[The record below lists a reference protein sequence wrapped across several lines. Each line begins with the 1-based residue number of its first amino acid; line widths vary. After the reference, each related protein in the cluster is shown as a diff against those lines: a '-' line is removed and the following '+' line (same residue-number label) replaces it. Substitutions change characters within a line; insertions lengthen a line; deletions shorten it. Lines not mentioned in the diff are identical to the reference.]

1 MKPPFSHRALAGRLP
16 AVLLGLAA
24 SPCLWAQ
31 LGTFTSHSLPAEPV
45 PELLFAAPTAHIA
58 QPVEVAASAG
68 GGGAVSRFFDNLN
81 LDLVDN
87 SAVGLANEQTVTGVP
102 GPIASLQVTLNL
114 EARGGGPMFNG
125 DLFVTLTHDSGYA
138 VLLNRVGRREDSLTG
153 YGDSGFQITFSD
165 AAAADVHNYRLTL
178 GGSHGTPL
186 SATDDPAALTGVW
199 QPDGRAVDPATVLSS
214 SPRSAGL
221 DSFAGIDPNGVWTLY
236 LADLGEGGLVRLT
249 DWGLEI
255 VPVPEPD
262 EVLLISGLVLAVF
275 AVTRR
280 RRA

>member
-1 MKPPFSHRALAGRLP
+1 MKPPFSPCALVGRLP
-16 AVLLGLAA
+16 ALLLGFAA
-24 SPCLWAQ
+24 TPCLWAQ

-45 PELLFAAPTAHIA
+45 PEPLFAAPTAHIG

-68 GGGAVSRFFDNLN
+68 GGGAISRFFDNLD

-87 SAVGLANEQTVTGVP
+87 SAVGLANEQTVTGVT

-125 DLFVTLTHDSGYA
+125 DLFVTLTHGSGYA
-138 VLLNRVGRREDSLTG
+138 VLLNRVGRREDSLAG
-153 YGDSGFQITFSD
+153 YGDSGFQVTFSD

-178 GGSHGTPL
+178 NGSHGTPL
-186 SATDDPAALTGVW
+186 SATDAPAALTGAW

-214 SPRSAGL
+214 SPRTAGL
-221 DSFAGIDPNGVWTLY
+221 DSFAGQDPNGVWTLY
-236 LADLGEGGLVRLT
+236 LADLSEGGLVRLT

-255 VPVPEPD
+255 TPVPEPGQ
-262 EVLLISGLVLAVF
+262 VALLTGLALAVF
-275 AVTRR
+275 AVMRSRR
-280 RRA
+280 G